1 VTEVRITFDIAP
13 AVPAGPSPVTI
24 ERKHCPLP
32 GAYEAYVGGST
43 MSANVSGN
51 DLVLTFTPGLENL
64 GTYRLN
70 IGSSMTSLMG
80 QFVEVR
86 ALLGDANG
94 DGQVNA
100 TDRSLVVGA
109 WTGAGFTCATDLN
122 SDAVTNATDRSMVVG
137 AWTGGQNCA
146 P

>member
-1 VTEVRITFDIAP
+1 MLSNGRTVALLTPDADVVWVFHPQAD
-13 AVPAGPSPVTI
+13 
-24 ERKHCPLP
+24 
-32 GAYEAYVGGST
+32 
-43 MSANVSGN
+43 SAALFS
-51 DLVLTFTPGLENL
+51 
-64 GTYRLN
+64 R
-70 IGSSMTSLMG
+70 
-80 QFVEVR
+80 
-86 ALLGDANG
+86 LLGDANG